1 MVSLI
6 GGAAVKKILSLI
18 IVTFI
23 CISAVFPAYA
33 DIQTIPE
40 DRQKPLLVDDADI
53 LSDSEESKLL
63 EKLTNISQDIDCE
76 IAIVTVNS
84 LEGKTAEAFADDYY
98 DYNGYGAGAGDDGAI
113 LLISIEKKD
122 SEEKHFAIST
132 YGYAHKALTDAG
144 LKNIENNFLPEFTNG
159 NYYKGLNIFADLS
172 SDYIKSARNG
182 HIMDVKDFKGSFSWG
197 INIIISLGIGLA
209 IGLIVTLVMVSQLK
223 SVALQKSAVN
233 YVKPGSLNVTNGS
246 ELFLYAN
253 VDRQYIEPSS
263 SSSSSGGS
271 SSHTSSSGR
280 SHGGISGSF

>member
-53 LSDSEESKLL
+53 LSDSEESELL

-98 DYNGYGAGAGDDGAI
+98 DYNGYGAGACDDGAI
-113 LLISIEKKD
+113 LVLAMDKRKY
-122 SEEKHFAIST
+122 AVST
-132 YGYAHKALTDAG
+132 HGYALTALTDAG
-144 LKNIENNFLPEFTNG
+144 LKNIRDNFLPEFKKG
-159 NYYKGLNIFADLS
+159 DYYEGFNIFADMS
-172 SDYIKSARNG
+172 SEYIKSARNG

-223 SVALQKSAVN
+223 SVAMQKSAVN

>member
-18 IVTFI
+18 MVTFI

-33 DIQTIPE
+33 DIQTIPTE
-40 DRQKPLLVDDADI
+40 RQKPLLVDDADI
-53 LSDSEESKLL
+53 LSDSEESELL

-113 LLISIEKKD
+113 LVLAMDNRKY
-122 SEEKHFAIST
+122 AVST

-144 LKNIENNFLPEFTNG
+144 LKNIRDNFLPEFKKG
-159 NYYKGLNIFADLS
+159 DYYEGFNIFADMS
-172 SDYIKSARNG
+172 SEYIKSARNG
-182 HIMDVKDFKGSFSWG
+182 HIMDVNDFKVKKPFPLVS
-197 INIIISLGIGLA
+197 NIFISLGIGFV
-209 IGLIVTLVMVSQLK
+209 IGLAATSAMASQLK
-223 SVALQKSAVN
+223 SVAMQKSAVN
-233 YVKPGSLNVTNGS
+233 YVKRGSLNVTNSS

-253 VDRQYIEPSS
+253 VNKEYIEPSS
-263 SSSSSGGS
+263 SSGGSSGGS

>member
-113 LLISIEKKD
+113 LVLAMDNRKY
-122 SEEKHFAIST
+122 AVST
-132 YGYAHKALTDAG
+132 YGYAHKALTDAE
-144 LKNIENNFLPEFTNG
+144 LKNIRDNFLPKFKKG
-159 NYYKGLNIFADLS
+159 DYYEGFNIFADLS
-172 SDYIKSARNG
+172 GEYIKSARNG
-182 HIMDVKDFKGSFSWG
+182 HVIDVKDFKEPFDWGFS
-197 INIIISLGIGLA
+197 IIISLGIGLV
-209 IGLIVTLVMVSQLK
+209 IGLIAVLVMESQLK

>member
-1 MVSLI
+1 M
-6 GGAAVKKILSLI
+6 KKILSLI

-113 LLISIEKKD
+113 LVLAMDNRKY
-122 SEEKHFAIST
+122 AVST

-144 LKNIENNFLPEFTNG
+144 LKNIRDNFLPKFKKG
-159 NYYKGLNIFADLS
+159 DYYEGFNIFADLS
-172 SDYIKSARNG
+172 GEYIKSARNG
-182 HIMDVKDFKGSFSWG
+182 HVIDVKDFKEPFSWG
-197 INIIISLGIGLA
+197 INIIISLGIGLV

-223 SVALQKSAVN
+223 SVAMQKSAVN
-233 YVKPGSLNVTNGS
+233 YVKHGSLNVTNGS

>member
-1 MVSLI
+1 M
-6 GGAAVKKILSLI
+6 KKILSLI

-23 CISAVFPAYA
+23 CISAVFPVYA
-33 DIQTIPE
+33 DKQTIPE
-40 DRQKPLLVDDADI
+40 ERQKPLLVDDADI

-113 LLISIEKKD
+113 LVLAMDNRKY
-122 SEEKHFAIST
+122 AVST

-144 LKNIENNFLPEFTNG
+144 LKNIRDNFLPKFKKG
-159 NYYKGLNIFADLS
+159 DYYEGFNIFADLS

-182 HIMDVKDFKGSFSWG
+182 HIMDVKDFKEPFDWGFS
-197 INIIISLGIGLA
+197 IIISLGIGLV
-209 IGLIVTLVMVSQLK
+209 IGLIAVLVMESQLK

>member
-6 GGAAVKKILSLI
+6 GGVAVKKILSLI

-23 CISAVFPAYA
+23 CISAVFPVYA
-33 DIQTIPE
+33 DKQTIPE
-40 DRQKPLLVDDADI
+40 ERQKPLLVDDADI

-63 EKLTNISQDIDCE
+63 EKLTNISHDIDCE
-76 IAIVTVNS
+76 IAVVTVNS

-113 LLISIEKKD
+113 LVLAMDNRKY
-122 SEEKHFAIST
+122 AVST

-144 LKNIENNFLPEFTNG
+144 LKNIRDNFLPKFKKG
-159 NYYKGLNIFADLS
+159 DYYEGFNIFADLS
-172 SDYIKSARNG
+172 GEYIKSARNG
-182 HIMDVKDFKGSFSWG
+182 HVIDVNDFKEPFDWGFS
-197 INIIISLGIGLA
+197 IIISLGIGLV
-209 IGLIVTLVMVSQLK
+209 IGLIAVLVMESQLK